1 MQNGHTNGPRILC
14 RLVLVLCIA
23 TVAATGA
30 QAQKRKRTDVSS
42 DRATMHVISL
52 DAGRYPTVGG
62 SVQVMAPDG
71 TPLWDMTKDQVTVRE
86 GGEPCTVTRFEPAS
100 KNEPINIGLVVD
112 NSGSM
117 LQAMQFRNTY
127 PYLEITQP
135 LEDAKAALR
144 SFIADFD
151 SDKDAMQIIGF
162 RDVVD
167 VSGSFMSD
175 RTALQL
181 GIDAMYADGGTA
193 LYDAIHH
200 ALKQMHPREG
210 IRAIIALS
218 DGDDNSSTVEATAVI
233 SLAKQIG
240 VPVYVIGLGTV
251 QDDVLRRI
259 ARQTGGSY
267 AYTKSSKG
275 LTKIYDQLKK
285 RILSIYALEF
295 VALDESPDDSLRTF
309 AIDMDLGR
317 HGHVFAAQ
325 ELQLVLPD
333 TVRQAIAARAQT
345 RMLTYAGGG
354 AVALGAGALLVVL
367 LARRR
372 RRTQETASAPDLA
385 AGDAP
390 SGPPPL

>member
-1 MQNGHTNGPRILC
+1 MQTGHAIRPCTLC
-14 RLVLVLCIA
+14 RLVVALCIA
-23 TVAATGA
+23 AIAATGV
-30 QAQKRKRTDVSS
+30 QAQKRKQTDVSS
-42 DRATMHVISL
+42 ERATLKVISL

-71 TPLWDMTKDQVTVRE
+71 TPLWDMTKDQVAVRE

-135 LEDAKAALR
+135 LEDAKTALR
-144 SFIADFD
+144 AFIEDFD
-151 SDKDAMQIIGF
+151 SNKDAMQIIGF

-218 DGDDNSSTVEATAVI
+218 DGDDNSSTVGATAVI

-259 ARQTGGSY
+259 AKQTGGSY

-295 VALDESPDDSLRTF
+295 VALDESPDDSLRTW

-325 ELQLVLPD
+325 DLQLVLPD
-333 TVRQAIAARAQT
+333 TVRQAIAARDQT

-354 AVALGAGALLVVL
+354 VVALGAGALLFVL

-372 RRTQETASAPDLA
+372 RQQQAASAPDLA
-385 AGDAP
+385 SGDAP
-390 SGPPPL
+390 AGPPPL

>member
-1 MQNGHTNGPRILC
+1 MQTGHAIRPCILS
-14 RLVLVLCIA
+14 RLVVVLCIA
-23 TVAATGA
+23 ALAATGV
-30 QAQKRKRTDVSS
+30 QAQKRKQTDVSS
-42 DRATMHVISL
+42 ERATLKVISL

-71 TPLWDMTKDQVTVRE
+71 TPLWDMTKDQVAVRE

-112 NSGSM
+112 NSASM
-117 LQAMQFRNTY
+117 LQAMQFKNKY

-135 LEDAKAALR
+135 LEDAKTALR

-167 VSGSFMSD
+167 RSGVFMSD
-175 RTALQL
+175 RTALQM

-210 IRAIIALS
+210 IRAVIALS
-218 DGDDNSSTVEATAVI
+218 DGDDNSSTVGATAVI

-295 VALDESPDDSLRTF
+295 VALDESSDDSLRTF

-317 HGHVFAAQ
+317 HGYVFAAQ
-325 ELQLVLPD
+325 DLQLVLPD

-354 AVALGAGALLVVL
+354 VVAVGASALLFVL
-367 LARRR
+367 LSRRR
-372 RRTQETASAPDLA
+372 RQQQAASAPDLA
-385 AGDAP
+385 SGDAP
-390 SGPPPL
+390 AGPPPL

>member
-1 MQNGHTNGPRILC
+1 MQTGHAIRPCILC
-14 RLVLVLCIA
+14 RLVVVLCIA
-23 TVAATGA
+23 AIAGTGV
-30 QAQKRKRTDVSS
+30 QAQKRKQTDVSS
-42 DRATMHVISL
+42 ERATMKVISL

-71 TPLWDMTKDQVTVRE
+71 TPLWDMTKDQVAVRE
-86 GGEPCTVTRFEPAS
+86 GGESCTVTRFEPAS

-112 NSGSM
+112 NSASM
-117 LQAMQFRNTY
+117 LQAMQFKNTY
-127 PYLEITQP
+127 PYLEVSQP

-167 VSGSFMSD
+167 RSGTFMSD

-218 DGDDNSSTVEATAVI
+218 DGADNSSTMTPDAVI
-233 SLAKQIG
+233 SLAHQID

-251 QDDVLRRI
+251 EDDVLRRI

-295 VALDESPDDSLRTF
+295 VALEESPDDSLRTF

-354 AVALGAGALLVVL
+354 VVALGASALLFVL

-372 RRTQETASAPDLA
+372 RQQQAASAPGLA
-385 AGDAP
+385 GADAP
-390 SGPPPL
+390 AGPPPL

>member
-1 MQNGHTNGPRILC
+1 MQTGHAIRPCILS
-14 RLVLVLCIA
+14 RLVVVLCIA
-23 TVAATGA
+23 AIAATGV
-30 QAQKRKRTDVSS
+30 QAQKRKQTDVSS
-42 DRATMHVISL
+42 ERATMKVISL

-71 TPLWDMTKDQVTVRE
+71 TPLWDMTKDQVAVRE
-86 GGEPCTVTRFEPAS
+86 GGESCTVTRFEPAS

-112 NSGSM
+112 NSASM
-117 LQAMQFRNTY
+117 LQAMQFKNTY
-127 PYLEITQP
+127 PYIEITRP
-135 LEDAKAALR
+135 LEDAKTALR
-144 SFIADFD
+144 AFIADFD

-162 RDVVD
+162 RDMVD
-167 VSGSFMSD
+167 RSGSFMSD

-218 DGDDNSSTVEATAVI
+218 DGDDNSSTVGATAVI
-233 SLAKQIG
+233 SLARQIG

-295 VALDESPDDSLRTF
+295 VALEESPDDSLRTW

-354 AVALGAGALLVVL
+354 VVALGAGALLFVL

-372 RRTQETASAPDLA
+372 RQQQAASARDLA
-385 AGDAP
+385 GADAP
-390 SGPPPL
+390 AGPPPL